1 MEDPFKIL
9 ANGLSLSINTN
20 VKWRGVVWAVGGQLT
35 LRTLL
40 VLTAAAG
47 ADNSIVPPHRW
58 AEYDIRETTCRIVL
72 VVWTDFFL
80 QFCSRNG
87 WTFCHFSTLQYLTSS
102 SVCVSHEHH
111 RGGLRFLLWLIQY
124 CPWRPFWYFPVLGLS
139 ESVNFHPDNCPYGRT
154 ITWATAKTF
163 KAAAFS
169 ISSHLS
175 FTIQLLL

>member
-1 MEDPFKIL
+1 MAYPIHQHKCQMTRG
-9 ANGLSLSINTN
+9 GLSC
-20 VKWRGVVWAVGGQLT
+20 WRAAYPED
-35 LRTLL
+35 
-40 VLTAAAG
+40 TARAHCRCRRRQFYC
-47 ADNSIVPPHRW
+47 SSPPMSWIWHKRNNMS
-58 AEYDIRETTCRIVL
+58 DSFGRL
-72 VVWTDFFL
+72 DGFFL

-87 WTFCHFSTLQYLTSS
+87 WTFCHFSTLQYSS

-169 ISSHLS
+169 ISSYLS